1 LKGIAQS
8 HTRTQDQNQNIK
20 PTTNGI
26 STASTMSIPSIATKQ
41 HHEQQRITH
50 EQVIFFYYI
59 IYNKLMN
66 NNTEN

>member
-1 LKGIAQS
+1 MKFQFKGIAQS
-8 HTRTQDQNQNIK
+8 HNRNQDQNQNIK

-50 EQVIFFYYI
+50 EQVFQFFLI
-59 IYNKLMN
+59 
-66 NNTEN
+66 